1 MSWIGELLP
10 NPLTDRASQYDQARR
25 EILCHEAGRRA
36 QAEIS
41 TWPGY
46 APTPLHALPGLARR
60 TGVGTILYKDESR
73 RFGLGSFKALGGP
86 YGVLRALGREIGTET
101 PEFAVATSGARSPTV
116 TCATAGNHGRAVAW
130 GARMYGCR
138 SIIFVPAVT
147 SEHRAAAIAA
157 FGAEVVRTSG
167 DYDSAVRVAQAEASR
182 NGWIVVSD
190 TSYEGY
196 EDIPRAIMQGY
207 TVLVAEALDQ
217 LPGGR
222 PPTHVFVQAGVGGLA
237 AAVCAH
243 LWEALGPDRPILT
256 LVEPEG
262 AACCLRS
269 GRSGRPTTV
278 PGPFDTM
285 MGCLACGEPSDL
297 AWRILREGSD
307 FFLTITDDASAI
319 TMRRLRARSRCAVW
333 PKRAAGDRLSWP
345 ASPGPPG
352 WLDSWPRPG
361 NSRVVRRSDWTEA
374 PGSW

>member
-10 NPLTDRASQYDQARR
+10 NPLTDRTSHYDHTRR

-36 QAEIS
+36 QTEIS

-46 APTPLHALPGLARR
+46 TSTPLHALPGLARR
-60 TGVGTILYKDESR
+60 TGVGAVLYKDESR

-86 YGVLRALGREIGTET
+86 YGVLRALGRETGTET
-101 PEFAVATSGARSPTV
+101 ADSAAATSGVPSVTV

-130 GARMYGCR
+130 GAQMHGCR
-138 SIIFVPAVT
+138 SVIFIPAAT

-157 FGAEVVRTSG
+157 HGAEVVRTGG
-167 DYDSAVRVAQAEASR
+167 DYDHAVRVAQAEADR

-190 TSYEGY
+190 TSYQGY
-196 EDIPRAIMQGY
+196 QDIPRAIMQGY

-243 LWEALGPDRPILT
+243 LWEAMGPERPILT
-256 LVEPEG
+256 LVEPES
-262 AACCLRS
+262 AACYLRS

-297 AWRILREGSD
+297 AWQILGPGAD
-307 FFLTITDDASAI
+307 CFLTITDDASAI
-319 TMRRLRARSRCAVW
+319 TMRRLAEARGGGPAIVAGESG
-333 PKRAAGDRLSWP
+333 AAGLAGFLAP
-345 ASPGPPG
+345 
-352 WLDSWPRPG
+352 
-361 NSRVVRRSDWTEA
+361 
-374 PGSW
+374 PGSWL